1 MSSRKPEPTSE
12 HNCHYRALSVELLY
26 ITKMLGTLDTSSLL
40 AVAEM
45 SKLTVHLTEA
55 VTEAQA
61 ENLQLK
67 TQISNENNSD
77 NGEHRFF

>member
-1 MSSRKPEPTSE
+1 
-12 HNCHYRALSVELLY
+12 
-26 ITKMLGTLDTSSLL
+26 MLGTLDTSSLL